1 MSAPK
6 HLSASLFKVWFLLS
20 VGKRARHSCRRTLPR
35 VPAELCELQ
44 VAASVAMGALR
55 ATAVKLLSATSAFRL
70 REVSAS
76 LGADLIG
83 LTGTGRLQPH
93 SMARHE
99 KRFEER
105 CWYRDAFSNGS
116 ASVSILLDINK
127 QQATHVRRVL
137 DTFRS
142 RHVFVGPARLQRGQD
157 HVTATVM

>member
-20 VGKRARHSCRRTLPR
+20 VGKRVRHSCRRTLPR
-35 VPAELCELQ
+35 VPAQQCELQ

-55 ATAVKLLSATSAFRL
+55 AMAFNLLRATSAFRL
-70 REVSAS
+70 REVS
-76 LGADLIG
+76 ADLIG

-93 SMARHE
+93 STARHE

-105 CWYRDAFSNGS
+105 CRYRDAQFSNGS
-116 ASVSILLDINK
+116 AGVSILLNNK
-127 QQATHVRRVL
+127 TWQSTLVRRVF
-137 DTFRS
+137 DTPRS
-142 RHVFVGPARLQRGQD
+142 RQGRVGAARLRRGQD